1 MIRAGMIRS
10 GMHDEVSSF
19 YDQLASDYDRI
30 FADWSASIAR
40 QAELIATIAAER
52 WGEVHEVLD
61 LACGIGTQSLGLA
74 ARGFAVRASDL
85 SHASIERARSEAAA
99 RGLDIT
105 WQQADMLDAF
115 EAHGRRQFDL
125 VLAYDNAIPHLPDDA
140 AIARAF
146 AQMHACTRPGKGCLI
161 SVRDY
166 EALLAALPPERPP
179 SLHPYGIR
187 PGRTPDEALAALQVW
202 RFEATDPAQPDMVP
216 WYSLDMIF
224 VELPPP
230 GGELPSPTLTTRVMR
245 TRYRAI
251 GIPRLLELL
260 GAAGFVDVARIDDR
274 GHQPILVGTRPA
286 G

>member
-1 MIRAGMIRS
+1 MPDELDTP
-10 GMHDEVSSF
+10 DEVARF

-30 FADWSASIAR
+30 YVDWSASIAR
-40 QAELIATIAAER
+40 QAELIDTIAAER
-52 WGEVHEVLD
+52 WGHVHAVLD
-61 LACGIGTQSLGLA
+61 LACGIGTQALGLA

-85 SHASIERARSEAAA
+85 SPASVERARREAAA

-115 EAHGRRQFDL
+115 AAHGHQQFDL

-146 AQMHACTRPGKGCLI
+146 AQMYACTRPGKGCLL

-166 EALLAALPPERPP
+166 EALLAGLPPTRPP
-179 SLHPYGIR
+179 TLQPYGIR
-187 PGRTPDEALAALQVW
+187 PGRTPDEALAVVQVW
-202 RFEATDPAQPDMVP
+202 RFDPSDPAQPDAVP
-216 WYSLDMIF
+216 CYALDMIF

-230 GGELPSPTLTTRVMR
+230 GELTSPTLTTRVMR

-260 GAAGFVDVARIDDR
+260 GAAGFVDVARLDER